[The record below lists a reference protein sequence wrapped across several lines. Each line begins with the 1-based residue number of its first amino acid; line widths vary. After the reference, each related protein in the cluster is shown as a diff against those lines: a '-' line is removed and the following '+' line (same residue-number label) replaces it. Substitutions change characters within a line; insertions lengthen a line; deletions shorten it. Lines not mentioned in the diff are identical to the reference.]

1 MTKITFLAPAE
12 RLLDEARCALEGNDE
27 DIDFAVGLLSEGVRV
42 VSSLVSRGTE
52 IVISR
57 GGTASAIRDSGQDV
71 IVVDIPV
78 TGFDIIR
85 AIEKAKCHGT
95 HIAAVAFPA
104 TIRGIESLVSALGI
118 DLRLYPLESEH
129 EVDGQVKQALSDGAD
144 VVVGGYV
151 TLLATQKFGYPAE
164 LIESGR
170 EGIIQAVAE
179 ARRIAHARNI
189 EKAKAEVF
197 RAVLDYSYDRIL
209 SVDQTTRISVFNP
222 VAERI
227 TGLCT
232 SEVMGRRIADVWP
245 ALRIQNVI
253 ETGQEDLGQILS
265 INDTDVLCNKV
276 PILVNEQ
283 CVGVIVTFQDVAQ
296 IQKVEAQVRQRIYTT
311 GHVAHFSFANI
322 VTRNEDVRRTI
333 EIAKDYSLADS
344 SILIIGETGCGKEL
358 FAQSCHNY
366 SRCKEGPFVAINC
379 AALPGQIL
387 ESELFG
393 YVSGAFTGASQKGKP
408 GVFEMAHGGTLF
420 LDEIG
425 EIEYTTQGKLLRVL
439 QEKKVMRLGS
449 DKLIPID
456 VRVIA
461 ATNKN
466 LKKLVDQHA
475 FRADLYYRLNV
486 LQLRL
491 QPLRNR
497 KEDIGTLA
505 ETFLQEHA
513 TERRKRLSANAVKA
527 LENHDWPG
535 NIRELRNIVQ
545 RLMVSCKQQTID
557 ADAVKLALADL
568 EEPVEHLPV
577 QSDGYDEIAE
587 IKSALSKARGKHTL
601 AAEILGIGRTTLW
614 RKMRQHGL
622 K

>member
-1 MTKITFLAPAE
+1 MSQITFLAPDA
-12 RLLDEARCALEGNDE
+12 RLLEEARSAFHEKQE
-27 DIDFAVGLLSEGVRV
+27 DIHFATGLLSEGVRV
-42 VSSLVSRGTE
+42 VSSLVPAGTE

-57 GGTASAIRDSGQDV
+57 GGTASAIRQSGLDV

-78 TGFDIIR
+78 TGFDVIR
-85 AIEKAKCHGT
+85 AVEKAKKHGVQ
-95 HIAAVAFPA
+95 IAAVAFPSM
-104 TIRGIESLVSALGI
+104 IQGIESLISALGI
-118 DLRLYPLESEH
+118 DLRLYPLASEYEAESK
-129 EVDGQVKQALSDGAD
+129 VSQATRDGAD

-151 TLLATQKFGYPAE
+151 TLLAAGKLGYAAE

-170 EGIIQAVAE
+170 EGIVQAVAE
-179 ARRIAHARNI
+179 ARRIAYARNI

-197 RAVLDYSYDRIL
+197 RAVLDYSYDGII
-209 SVDQTTRISVFNP
+209 SVDQATRISVFNP

-227 TGLCT
+227 TGLHA
-232 SEVMGRRIADVWP
+232 SDVLGRKIADVWP

-253 ETGQEDLGQILS
+253 TAGQEDLGQILS
-265 INDTDVLCNKV
+265 INKTDVLCNKV
-276 PILVNEQ
+276 PILVNQQ

-296 IQKVEAQVRQRIYTT
+296 IQKMEAHVRQRIYTA
-311 GHVAHFSFANI
+311 GHVAHFTFADI
-322 VTRNEDVRRTI
+322 ATRNDEVRRTI
-333 EIAKDYSLADS
+333 EIAKDYALADS

-366 SRCKEGPFVAINC
+366 SRCKQGPFVAINC

-393 YVSGAFTGASQKGKP
+393 YVGGAFTGASQKGKL

-425 EIEYTTQGKLLRVL
+425 EIEYATQGKLLRVL

-466 LKKLVDQHA
+466 LKNLVDQNE

-491 QPLRNR
+491 PPLRSR
-497 KEDIGTLA
+497 KEDIGMLA
-505 ETFLQEHA
+505 ATFLEERA
-513 TERRKRLSANAVKA
+513 SGRRKRLSASAERV
-527 LENHDWPG
+527 LESHGWPG
-535 NIRELRNIVQ
+535 NIRELRNIIE

-557 ADAVKLALADL
+557 ADAVKQALEDI
-568 EEPVEHLPV
+568 EESVEHSPEA
-577 QSDGYDEIAE
+577 SDSYDEIAE
-587 IKSALSKARGKHTL
+587 IRKALAQTRGRYAE
-601 AAEILGIGRTTLW
+601 AAKILGMGRTTLW
-614 RKMRQHGL
+614 RKLRQHGL
-622 K
+622 N

>member
-12 RLLDEARCALEGNDE
+12 RLLDEARCALEGNDK
-27 DIDFAVGLLSEGVRV
+27 DIDFSVGLLSEGVRV

-104 TIRGIESLVSALGI
+104 MIRGIESLISALGI

-129 EVDGQVKQALSDGAD
+129 EVEDQVKQALSDGAD

-197 RAVLDYSYDRIL
+197 RAVLDYSYDGIL

-227 TGLCT
+227 TGLRS
-232 SEVMGRRIADVWP
+232 SEVMGRKIADVWP
-245 ALRIQNVI
+245 TLRIQNVI
-253 ETGQEDLGQILS
+253 ATGQEDLSQILS
-265 INDTDVLCNKV
+265 INDTDVLCNTV

-296 IQKVEAQVRQRIYTT
+296 IQKVEAQVRQRIYAT
-311 GHVAHFSFANI
+311 GHVARFTFADI

-358 FAQSCHNY
+358 FAQSCHSY
-366 SRCKEGPFVAINC
+366 SRCKDGPFVAINC

-393 YVSGAFTGASQKGKP
+393 YVGGAFTGASQKGKP

-425 EIEYTTQGKLLRVL
+425 EIEFTTQGKLLRVL

-466 LKKLVDQHA
+466 LKKLVDQNA

-491 QPLRNR
+491 QPLRSR
-497 KEDIGTLA
+497 KQDIGALA
-505 ETFLQEHA
+505 EAFLQEHA
-513 TERRKRLSANAVKA
+513 TDRRKRLSPSAVNA
-527 LENHDWPG
+527 LESYDWPG

-545 RLMVSCKQQTID
+545 RLMVSCKQQSIS

-568 EEPVEHLPV
+568 EEPVEYAPETLA
-577 QSDGYDEIAE
+577 GYDEIAE
-587 IKSALSKARGKHTL
+587 IRNALAKARGKYTL